1 MSAGQASF
9 SSETYSPDRLVT
21 GDVTRLLARS
31 ITLLTGQNLARGAVL
46 GRQST
51 ATVPTTGTAGGSNTG
66 NGTMGSVAAGGTK
79 LKTGTYTARCI
90 RAATNAGDFQ
100 VSDPDGNL
108 IGIAIVAVAF
118 TSPHLNFTIADGS
131 TDFVVGDT
139 FTVAVAA
146 VDKYKLSA
154 AASTDGSQVPDL
166 ILAEATDASSADVV
180 TVAYERGDFDE
191 NAITLGSGH
200 TASSVREGLRQKGI
214 NLIPSTTA

>member
-21 GDVTRLLARS
+21 GDITRLLARS
-31 ITLLTGQNLARGAVL
+31 IVLLSGQNLSRGAVL

-51 ATVPTTGTAGGSNTG
+51 ATVPTTGTAGGGNTG
-66 NGTMGSVAAGGTK
+66 NGTMGSVAAGGVN

-90 RAATNAGDFQ
+90 KAATNAGDFE
-100 VSDPDGNL
+100 VIDPQGNL
-108 IGIAIVAVAF
+108 VGVATVAVAF
-118 TSPHLNFTIADGS
+118 TSTHINFTIADGA
-131 TDFVVGDT
+131 TDFVVGDK

-146 VDKYKLSA
+146 VDKYTLSA

-166 ILAEATDASSADVV
+166 ILAEATNASAGDV
-180 TVAYERGDFDE
+180 TTIAYERGDFDQ
-191 NAITLGSGH
+191 NVITLGSGH
-200 TASSVREGLRQKGI
+200 TVASVREGLRQKGI